1 MRSEQDGREGRGD
14 RGANLGRNPTGAEGA
29 QAQVEEQAQ
38 QEAKDQTNLNS
49 EFRCRTLMDQE
60 LKRYMEMKFKIKG
73 EKARESQKVII
84 IRQETEQ
91 SRAHLNQK
99 LEVIW
104 NLGGLILGEGEGMI
118 EMVEIK

>member
-1 MRSEQDGREGRGD
+1 
-14 RGANLGRNPTGAEGA
+14 
-29 QAQVEEQAQ
+29 
-38 QEAKDQTNLNS
+38 
-49 EFRCRTLMDQE
+49 MDQE

-99 LEVIW
+99 LEVIR